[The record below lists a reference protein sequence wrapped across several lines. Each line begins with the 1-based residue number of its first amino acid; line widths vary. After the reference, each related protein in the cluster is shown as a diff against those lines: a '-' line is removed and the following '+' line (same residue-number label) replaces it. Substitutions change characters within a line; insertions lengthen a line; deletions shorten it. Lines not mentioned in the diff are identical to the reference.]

1 MVFVMSVPM
10 VTFTTEQPMSLEI
23 ASRVH
28 LDGRLQ
34 PKLLA
39 KNVLRTSLVNKE
51 PIATRVPLD
60 FRHAAL
66 VRANVPNASTVIVTV
81 SVPRAST
88 YQRTVVN
95 TVHRDMSLWE
105 VTKTN
110 VSNAQKEHTNTNQA
124 RAVVFCAK
132 QVDFQQ
138 LVLTPIV
145 TCAPKDNINRKRA
158 RATASVVCMENT
170 PN

>member
-1 MVFVMSVPM
+1 MVFVRSVPT
-10 VTFTTEQPMSLEI
+10 VKCTTEQPMSLEI
-23 ASRVH
+23 ARRVQ

-39 KNVLRTSLVNKE
+39 KNVLRTSLVIKE
-51 PIATRVPLD
+51 PIANRVPLD
-60 FRHAAL
+60 FRPAAL
-66 VRANVPNASTVIVTV
+66 VRATVPNASTVIVTV
-81 SVPRAST
+81 SVQRAST

-95 TVHRDMSLWE
+95 TVHRDMSLWG

-110 VSNAQKEHTNTNQA
+110 VSNAQKERTNPNQA
-124 RAVVFCAK
+124 RAAVFCAK

-138 LVLTPIV
+138 LVLTSFV
-145 TCAPKDNINRKRA
+145 TCAPKDNINLKRL
-158 RATASVVCMENT
+158 RATASIVCLENT

>member
-1 MVFVMSVPM
+1 MVKG
-10 VTFTTEQPMSLEI
+10 TTEQPMSLEI
-23 ASRVH
+23 ASRVQ

-39 KNVLRTSLVNKE
+39 KNVLRTSLVNKD

-60 FRHAAL
+60 FRHAAR
-66 VRANVPNASTVIVTV
+66 VRAIVPNASTVIVTG

-88 YQRTVVN
+88 YQRTVVT
-95 TVHRDMSLWE
+95 TVHRGMSRGE

-110 VSNAQKEHTNTNQA
+110 VSNAQKEHTNPNQV

-138 LVLTPIV
+138 LVLTSIV
-145 TCAPKDNINRKRA
+145 TCAPKDNINPKRV
-158 RATASVVCMENT
+158 RATASVVRMENT